1 MRVAFPHPETRG
13 RRFAVA
19 VAFLLGLL
27 AGLGF
32 ALLGALLGGRDLVGP
47 AV

>member
-19 VAFLLGLL
+19 VAFLLGMLAGELL
-27 AGLGF
+27 A
-32 ALLGALLGGRDLVGP
+32 LLAALLGGI
-47 AV
+47 